1 MPSIEVLA
9 AFVAATAVFAY
20 MPGPAMI
27 YTAGQTMARGR
38 SSGMMAALGL
48 HVGGYVH
55 VAAAVMGLT
64 MLFDAVPVLYTLVKL
79 AGAGYLVWL
88 GVAMIRGGSRPEAAA
103 LVVVPRS
110 SRRAFLESITVE
122 VLNPKT
128 AIFFFAFL
136 PQFVDASATLPVW
149 AQFLVLGT
157 VVNVMFSS
165 ADILCVLL
173 AGVVVRRLRTSGRGQ
188 RLMQRLGGGVLVALG
203 AHQALQRA

>member
-203 AHQALQRA
+203 AHLALQRA